1 MTPADTLVMRGMA
14 GATGATGSVRHVGQP
29 GAWPCSARIG
39 VPPSLATASP
49 MQHVHANGLD
59 FAYLEQ
65 GSGPLVL
72 MLHGFPDTAHTWS
85 HQMPALAA
93 AGYRVVAPFL
103 RGYYPTAIPANGYY
117 DKATLASDVAALIRA
132 LGNGQPACLVGQ
144 DWGAIISYAVL
155 AAFPELVRRAVVM
168 AVPHPAEVAKS
179 MLVPRHV
186 HRSFHWWFFQLPK
199 LPERALL
206 DNNAAFIDYLWTYW
220 TSPGHEDAAHIATI
234 KAMLARPGVL
244 TATLGYYRAM
254 LDASQGDPALAEVR
268 ALMDR
273 PITVPTLALCGADDL
288 RAELM
293 TDQGGYFT
301 GDYRY
306 EEVAGAGHFLQREQ
320 PAEVTRR
327 VLDWLAT

>member
-1 MTPADTLVMRGMA
+1 MR
-14 GATGATGSVRHVGQP
+14 SVN
-29 GAWPCSARIG
+29 
-39 VPPSLATASP
+39 
-49 MQHVHANGLD
+49 ANGLE

-103 RGYYPTAIPANGYY
+103 RGYCPTAIPTHGYY
-117 DKATLASDVAALIRA
+117 DKATLATDVAALIRA
-132 LGNGQPACLVGQ
+132 LGGGEPAHLVGQ

-155 AAFPELVRRAVVM
+155 AAFPQLVRRAVVM
-168 AVPHPAEVAKS
+168 AVPHPAEVARS
-179 MLVPRHV
+179 MLIPKHV
-186 HRSFHWWFFQLPK
+186 QRSFHWWFFQLPG

-206 DNNAAFIDYLWTYW
+206 DNDAAFIDYLWTYW
-220 TSPGHEDAAHIATI
+220 TRPGHQDAAHIASV
-234 KAMLARPGVL
+234 KAMLAQPGVL

-254 LDASQGDPALAEVR
+254 LDPAKGDPALGELR
-268 ALMDR
+268 LLMER
-273 PITVPTLALCGADDL
+273 LIAVPTLALCGADDL

-293 TDQGGYFT
+293 TDQAQYFT
-301 GDYRY
+301 GEYRY

-320 PAEVTRR
+320 PAEVTRL
-327 VLDWLAT
+327 VLEWLGK